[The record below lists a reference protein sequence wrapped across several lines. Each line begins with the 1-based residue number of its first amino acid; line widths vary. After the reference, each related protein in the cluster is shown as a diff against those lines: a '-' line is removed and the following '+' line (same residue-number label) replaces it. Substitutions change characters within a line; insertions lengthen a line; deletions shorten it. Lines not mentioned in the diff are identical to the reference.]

1 VRQFEFH
8 PLTMNKENASRFGA
22 TDLLML
28 LAILFWALNF
38 SIIKIALR
46 EFSPHGFNGP
56 RLVFASLLLLIFL
69 WRKEGRL
76 SVRRTDLPRLVALG
90 IMGNTLYQ
98 LLFIN
103 GISRTTASS
112 TSLVMTMTP
121 IFIALLSAVFIHE
134 RIHWAGWLGIFMAFF
149 GLYLVLFGSTGSFS
163 LAGKG
168 LQGDLMI
175 LTGNLCWAV
184 YTVFSKPFLDTMSP
198 LKLTSLTLAI
208 GAIFYLPA
216 AVKDILA
223 TPWASLSW
231 RSWAALFFSGM
242 FALSISYVIWYSS
255 VRRIGNTKTGIFGN
269 ITPVFTVFFAYLFL
283 GERITPPQVIG
294 ALIIFLGFYL
304 TRFSDGLFRKKS
316 G

>member
-1 VRQFEFH
+1 
-8 PLTMNKENASRFGA
+8 MNKENASRFGA
-22 TDLLML
+22 TDFLML
-28 LAILFWALNF
+28 LAILLWAVNF

-46 EFSPHGFNGP
+46 EFSIHGFNGP
-56 RLVFASLLLLIFL
+56 RLFLASILLLIFL

-76 SVRRTDLPRLVALG
+76 SVRRADLPRLIALG
-90 IMGNTLYQ
+90 IIGNTFYQ

-112 TSLVMTMTP
+112 TSLIMTMTP

-149 GLYLVLFGSTGSFS
+149 GLYLVLFGSGGSFS
-163 LAGKG
+163 LGG
-168 LQGDLMI
+168 QTLRGDLMI

-198 LKLTSLTLAI
+198 LKLTSLTLAF
-208 GAIFYLPA
+208 GALFYLPA
-216 AVKDILA
+216 AAKDILA
-223 TPWASLSW
+223 TPWAALSW
-231 RSWAALFFSGM
+231 QSWAALFFSGI
-242 FALSISYVIWYSS
+242 FALAVSYVIWYSS

-283 GERITPPQVIG
+283 DERITPPQVIG
-294 ALIIFLGFYL
+294 ALIIFFGFYL
-304 TRFSDGLFRKKS
+304 TRFSDGMFKKRTRNS
-316 G
+316 LGRNRES